1 MGQKINPIG
10 FRLGFNRTWDS
21 QWFEEKNFSGNL
33 KEDLFIRKYLAR
45 RLENGAVSR
54 VVIER
59 HPKRIVLRIHTAR
72 PGVIIGRKGSEV
84 DKVKEEIKRLT
95 GKNVQI
101 YIEEIKYPEMDSTLV
116 GQNISRQLV
125 GKVSFRRAMKK
136 ALTAAMRLGAEGI
149 KITCSGRLG
158 GAEMARIE
166 TYKLGRIP
174 LHTLRADID
183 YASTTA
189 LTTYGEIGV
198 KVWICKGEK
207 MES

>member
-21 QWFEEKNFSGNL
+21 QWFEEKNFSDNL
-33 KEDLFIRKYLAR
+33 KEDLFIRKYLNK
-45 RLENGAVSR
+45 RLENGAVAR

-183 YASTTA
+183 YSSTIA